1 MSDEDCKVALDY
13 LRILKPFKQAT
24 LDLCGQKKIE
34 SGKLYLVMHLIDAH
48 IKDVNKNYKN
58 KYSEAIQSMQMKFDK
73 YWPIVKSYSLLAHVL
88 DPRYKYE
95 NISNISKRDASNS
108 IKTKQEQI
116 ASELNINQNPNNVDN
131 DELSEF
137 TKANTSLIEQMMSD
151 NSQLG
156 CVNGEI
162 NKFFQ
167 SPRLDKSIDSLIWWK
182 NNYKLFPI
190 LSKIA
195 LEYIAFQPTSTSS
208 ERSFSI
214 SNLNI
219 TQIRSRLS
227 QETVKMLMSLYSWN
241 RKTVQ

>member
-1 MSDEDCKVALDY
+1 M
-13 LRILKPFKQAT
+13 
-24 LDLCGQKKIE
+24 
-34 SGKLYLVMHLIDAH
+34 
-48 IKDVNKNYKN
+48 
-58 KYSEAIQSMQMKFDK
+58 
-73 YWPIVKSYSLLAHVL
+73 
-88 DPRYKYE
+88 
-95 NISNISKRDASNS
+95 
-108 IKTKQEQI
+108 
-116 ASELNINQNPNNVDN
+116 
-131 DELSEF
+131 SEF

>member
-1 MSDEDCKVALDY
+1 M
-13 LRILKPFKQAT
+13 
-24 LDLCGQKKIE
+24 
-34 SGKLYLVMHLIDAH
+34 
-48 IKDVNKNYKN
+48 
-58 KYSEAIQSMQMKFDK
+58 
-73 YWPIVKSYSLLAHVL
+73 
-88 DPRYKYE
+88 
-95 NISNISKRDASNS
+95 
-108 IKTKQEQI
+108 
-116 ASELNINQNPNNVDN
+116 
-131 DELSEF
+131 SEF

-151 NSQLG
+151 NSQLC

-241 RKTVQ
+241 RRLFNKVVFSKLNN